1 MKFTCSQAALLKAIN
16 TCSKA
21 VSVRTTIPILK
32 GILLEVKEGYL
43 TLSASDLDISIETT
57 IDVQNAENGSSV
69 VSSKLFGEMVLKCNE
84 KNDYGWKKNHAEKN
98 YYCMIPNG
106 IYHLKIDLWK
116 DVNVEE

>member
-1 MKFTCSQAALLKAIN
+1 MSKWVNLSDEEVHKLLKLIRCADDTFEEELYNKLENSMLSII
-16 TCSKA
+16 K
-21 VSVRTTIPILK
+21 PIYNEK
-32 GILLEVKEGYL
+32 DIL
-43 TLSASDLDISIETT
+43 DLFMY
-57 IDVQNAENGSSV
+57 
-69 VSSKLFGEMVLKCNE
+69 SKLFGEMVLKCNE